1 MQPTL
6 NVLDLFSGCGGF
18 SLGAHQAGLNV
29 KLAVDIDPIL
39 TSSFRCNFPKTRLL
53 LQDISTLEGRDVLGE
68 IGPIDG
74 IFGGPPCQAFSAMG
88 HRRVDDPR
96 RELLI
101 HFFRLVSEI
110 SPAFFVA
117 ENVQGLQFKSS
128 EDTLSRGL
136 DYVRSKYQIVGP
148 LLLNVADYGGAT
160 RRQRVF
166 IIGLDPSRCEG
177 LTIDDVQRAETNP
190 ATVRQAI
197 GDLQDATFLREYG
210 SFDIWRINK
219 KGRPSRYASEMRAA
233 NGEFTGHLPTAHTK
247 QIVRRFAKVRAGEI
261 DRIGRHPRLAW
272 DGQCPTLR
280 AGTGSD
286 RGSYQS
292 VRPIHP
298 SSNRV
303 ITVREAA
310 RLQGFPDRFRFHPTV
325 WHSFRMIGNSV
336 SPIMARALFG
346 IISSKLIR
354 PEYGVA
360 AE

>member
-1 MQPTL
+1 
-6 NVLDLFSGCGGF
+6 
-18 SLGAHQAGLNV
+18 
-29 KLAVDIDPIL
+29 
-39 TSSFRCNFPKTRLL
+39 
-53 LQDISTLEGRDVLGE
+53 
-68 IGPIDG
+68 
-74 IFGGPPCQAFSAMG
+74 MG

-110 SPAFFVA
+110 KPAFFVA

-136 DYVRSKYQIVGP
+136 DYVRSRYQILGP

-166 IIGLDPSRCEG
+166 FVGVDPNRCGG
-177 LTIDDVQRAETNP
+177 LTIDDIERPKKRP

-197 GDLQDATFLREYG
+197 GDLEDATFLREYDG
-210 SFDIWRINK
+210 FDVWRARK
-219 KGRPSRYASEMRAA
+219 KGRPARYASEMRTAT
-233 NGEFTGHLPTAHTK
+233 GEFSGHLPTAHTK
-247 QIVRRFAKVRAGEI
+247 AIVRRFSKVKAGEI
-261 DRIGRHPRLAW
+261 DRVGRHPRLAW

-336 SPIMARALFG
+336 SPIMARALFR
-346 IISSKLIR
+346 IISSKMMR
-354 PEYGVA
+354 PEYNIA